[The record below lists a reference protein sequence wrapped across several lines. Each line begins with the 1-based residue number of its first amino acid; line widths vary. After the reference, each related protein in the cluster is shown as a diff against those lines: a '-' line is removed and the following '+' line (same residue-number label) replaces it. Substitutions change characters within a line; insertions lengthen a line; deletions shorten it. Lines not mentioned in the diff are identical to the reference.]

1 MNTTQPTKLSF
12 LSDLERD
19 TLQAFVQNEVMKEA
33 LKKVIL
39 DGILNMGIQ
48 KEGEKTGLL
57 RNWVFG
63 IDPQGVMSD
72 EDFGRMVKVRTEA
85 MILLEQA
92 YTKLNELAQPVETP
106 KVKNK
111 AL

>member
-1 MNTTQPTKLSF
+1 MTTTKLAY
-12 LSDLERD
+12 LSELERD

-39 DGILNMGIQ
+39 DGILNMGVH
-48 KEGEKTGLL
+48 GGDTSTTL

-63 IDPQGVMSD
+63 IDPQGVMTP
-72 EDFGRMVKVRTEA
+72 EEFGNAVKVRTEA

-92 YTKLNELAQPVETP
+92 YTKLNELVPVAEEP
-106 KVKNK
+106 KKKNV
-111 AL
+111 AR

>member
-1 MNTTQPTKLSF
+1 MNPSTKLPY

-33 LKKVIL
+33 LKKVLL
-39 DGILNMGIQ
+39 DGILNMGVQ
-48 KEGEKTGLL
+48 GGETSVTL

-63 IDPQGVMSD
+63 VDPQGVMTPQ
-72 EDFGRMVKVRTEA
+72 EFGTAVKVRTEA

-92 YTKLNELAQPVETP
+92 YTKLNELVVAPEEP
-106 KVKNK
+106 KKKNI
-111 AL
+111 AR